1 MHSAIQT
8 AVRFL
13 SAGQVIAYPTEAM
26 YGLGCDI
33 RHEAA
38 LARII
43 QMKNRPENHGLI
55 VVAANWQQVKALT
68 QPIPDTRY
76 EAIFHSWPGHT
87 TWVFPAADEV
97 SPRITGSHRSI
108 AIRISQ
114 HPLIQALCTEFGHPI
129 VSTSANKHH
138 EPAALNYAQ
147 VEKSLGKEVDYIMPG
162 EIGQAQH
169 ASHIIDALTGK
180 LYRG

>member
-1 MHSAIQT
+1 MHNPVET
-8 AVRFL
+8 AVGFL
-13 SAGQVIAYPTEAM
+13 STGQVIAYPTEAM

-38 LARII
+38 LERII
-43 QMKNRPENHGLI
+43 QIKSRPHNKGLI
-55 VVAANWQQVKALT
+55 VVAAHWQQVEALT
-68 QPIPDTRY
+68 KPLPADCY
-76 EAIFHSWPGHT
+76 DAIFHSWPGHT
-87 TWVFPAADEV
+87 TWVFPAADGV
-97 SPRITGSHRSI
+97 SPRITGSHQSI

-114 HPLIQALCTEFGHPI
+114 HPLIQALCTQFGHPI

-138 EPAALNYAQ
+138 EPAALDYATVAQ
-147 VEKSLGKEVDYIMPG
+147 TLGNEVDYIMPG
-162 EIGQAQH
+162 DIGQAQH